1 MKDMSIDASQLE
13 AAVGRLGA
21 SGLAGLRSAA
31 LARFLK
37 TGLPTTAD
45 EDWKYTSLARVAQ
58 SSGEWLA
65 TVGHSP
71 GSLPAASSD
80 APAALTVRIED
91 GRIDDASIDALN
103 AALGDT
109 GRAYRLSAS
118 AERAPGIYMDDA
130 VSSLNAAL
138 MPDALCV
145 DIGAH
150 AVVEQPIL
158 VDIVG
163 AVSGHASSSQVR
175 LLITL
180 AEGSRAQFVEVTR
193 SASARSTRSADHFAS
208 VVTEISMASG
218 ADAAYGRIQLCDSGD
233 TLVHRLL
240 AELAEG
246 SRLQHGSVDLGGR
259 LVRNDV
265 AARLSARDACFE
277 SSGLFLANGE
287 QHIDNHVLADHQTGP
302 TISRQTYRGIAAD
315 KARCVYNG
323 KALVQVGA
331 DGTDAE
337 QSSHNLLLS
346 DRAEIDTKPELE
358 IYAEDVKCA
367 HGATVGQLD
376 ERALFY
382 LQSRGIGRERAK
394 QLLIRA
400 FAAELLANFPV
411 ESFREYVASKTEG
424 ALARITS
431 AGDAG
436 EAQ

>member
-1 MKDMSIDASQLE
+1 MKNPIIDASQLE
-13 AAVGRLGA
+13 TAIGRLGT

-45 EDWKYTSLARVAQ
+45 EDWKYTSLARIAQ

-71 GSLPAASSD
+71 DSLPATSSD

-91 GRIDDASIDALN
+91 GHIDDASIDALD

-163 AVSGHASSSQVR
+163 AVFGHASSSQVR

-193 SASARSTRSADHFAS
+193 SASAGSAGSADHFAS

-218 ADAAYGRIQLCDSGD
+218 ADAAYGRIQLYDSGD

-240 AELAEG
+240 AELSEG

-259 LVRNDV
+259 LIRNDV

-302 TISRQTYRGIAAD
+302 TISRQAYRGIAAD

>member
-1 MKDMSIDASQLE
+1 MKGMSIDASQLE
-13 AAVGRLGA
+13 AAVARLEA
-21 SGLAGLRSAA
+21 PDLAGLRSAA

-37 TGLPTTAD
+37 TGLPTTSD

-65 TVGHSP
+65 TVGQP
-71 GSLPAASSD
+71 AVAEPAASSD
-80 APAALTVRIED
+80 APTALTVRIEA
-91 GRIDDASIDALN
+91 GRIDNASLEALN
-103 AALGDT
+103 TALGDA
-109 GRAYRLSAS
+109 GRAYRLSQS
-118 AERAPGIYMDDA
+118 TVEHRPQSVHMDDA

-145 DIGAH
+145 DIAPH
-150 AVVEQPIL
+150 AVIEQPIL
-158 VDIVG
+158 IDI
-163 AVSGHASSSQVR
+163 ADTSFPDTATSSQVR
-175 LLITL
+175 LLIAL
-180 AEGSRAQFVEVTR
+180 AEGSHAQFVEL
-193 SASARSTRSADHFAS
+193 ARSKGPADRFGSIVAEVS
-208 VVTEISMASG
+208 LAAG
-218 ADAAYGRIQLCDSGD
+218 ADAAYGRIQLRDSND

-240 AELAEG
+240 ADLAEG
-246 SRLQHGSVDLGGR
+246 SRLRHASVDLGGR

-265 AARLSARDACFE
+265 AARLGARDACFE

-302 TISRQTYRGIAAD
+302 TTSTQTYRGIAAD

-358 IYAEDVKCA
+358 IYAEDVKCS

-400 FAAELLANFPV
+400 FAAELLASFPV
-411 ESFREYVASKTEG
+411 DAFREYVEAKTES
-424 ALARITS
+424 ALARMTATS
-431 AGDAG
+431 ESG
-436 EAQ
+436 AQQ